1 MKCHLKTLAGTEYD
15 LNRVTDIYV
24 MGEQGGFC
32 ISGYNNTKLVHQSEI
47 DVKEIFKKKNIFGHR
62 KSTVEFTC
70 NDGQVMKYD
79 IQNYSDTLSM
89 YNQIQLAMTLEN
101 V

>member
-1 MKCHLKTLAGTEYD
+1 MKCHLKTLSNAEYD
-15 LNRVTDIYV
+15 LKHVTDIYV

-32 ISGYNNTKLVHQSEI
+32 ITGHNDEYMFEI
-47 DVKEIFKKKNIFGHR
+47 DSKELYRKKNIFGHR
-62 KSTVEFTC
+62 KSSIEFTC

-79 IQNYSDTLSM
+79 IKNYSDTLLM
-89 YNQIQLAMTLEN
+89 YNQIQLMLVLDN